1 MSDELL
7 GKVDTAALA
16 LLELAQQGGTNEEK
30 IPYPER
36 VVAFREVAKWAEFRA
51 KTAPKAPVAESKIA
65 GLRSQFHGT
74 VGTAP
79 PKRRRSSAASSA
91 NGHAHDATAVDGSPD
106 PAAPELDTGPAS
118 TH

>member
-7 GKVDTAALA
+7 GKVDASALA
-16 LLELAQQGGTNEEK
+16 LLELARQGGTNEEK

-51 KTAPKAPVAESKIA
+51 KNAPKAPVAEPKIA
-65 GLRSQFHGT
+65 ELRSRFHGT
-74 VGTAP
+74 NGAST
-79 PKRRRSSAASSA
+79 PKRRR
-91 NGHAHDATAVDGSPD
+91 TAREV
-106 PAAPELDTGPAS
+106 APGAGEDDTGTAILSGDDGTAESTTSS